1 MLRERDKAVWVG
13 RKGGPA
19 GPRARREGGGREGDE
34 IVAGRT
40 NT

>member
-1 MLRERDKAVWVG
+1 M
-13 RKGGPA
+13 GGQE
-19 GPRARREGGGREGDE
+19 GWARRGLGQGREGGGREDDE